1 MYALDREFIR
11 DKIFNG
17 FARVPTGPIN
27 SVVNFYDGN
36 VKRYAL
42 DRKKSEA
49 LLDEMGLKRG
59 PDGIRIKLDLNPV
72 PVSQTWMRLVAY
84 TKQAPRPGR
93 IRVTI
98 QNQDQAS
105 SAAPTGKHDFH
116 MCF

>member
-36 VKRYAL
+36 VRRYAL

-72 PVSQTWMRLVAY
+72 PVIQTWMRLVPYNNAG
-84 TKQAPRPGR
+84 APPIRPVVP
-93 IRVTI
+93 IHSL
-98 QNQDQAS
+98 DQAR
-105 SAAPTGKHDFH
+105 
-116 MCF
+116 